1 LIMSDAHARTKFSI
15 TVSTDDEVVLHCLR
29 AFAQY
34 AEKDVPP
41 QIAWGG
47 TTASAW
53 RASGNQATFRFS
65 FPRFRDD
72 FLAEANRVLT
82 GRFRPLRARDDDP
95 AEPRR
100 ARR

>member
-1 LIMSDAHARTKFSI
+1 MSDAHARTKFSI

-29 AFAQY
+29 AIAQY

-53 RASGNQATFRFS
+53 RASDNEATFRFS
-65 FPRFRDD
+65 SARFRDD
-72 FLAEANRVLT
+72 FLADANRVLA
-82 GRFRPLRARDDDP
+82 GRFRSVRTRDDDP
-95 AEPRR
+95 AQPRR
-100 ARR
+100 VRH